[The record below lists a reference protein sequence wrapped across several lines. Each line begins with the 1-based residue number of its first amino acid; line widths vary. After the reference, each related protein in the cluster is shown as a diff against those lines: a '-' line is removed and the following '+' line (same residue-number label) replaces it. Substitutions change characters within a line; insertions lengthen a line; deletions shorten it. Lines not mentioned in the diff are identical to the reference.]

1 MKKMKVKPII
11 IVTLED
17 GDDIE
22 RFLEKINGE
31 SSVNHQ
37 SNRSSRGVKQT
48 TAMTPN
54 DSVEMASDEAR
65 TALWAAAKNNETD
78 IETVCRQYNV
88 DPNHISK
95 HDCWRMTQDL
105 NAKTG
110 YGKTQEER
118 LPESSS
124 KNQRGSRN
132 KSKAGNGDSFFDH

>member
-1 MKKMKVKPII
+1 MKVRAII
-11 IVTLED
+11 LVTLEA

-37 SNRSSRGVKQT
+37 SSRSSREVKIA
-48 TAMTPN
+48 TAMNPN
-54 DSVEMASDEAR
+54 DSVEMASEEAK
-65 TALWAAAKNNETD
+65 TALWAAARNNGTD

-95 HDCWRMTQDL
+95 RDCWRMTQDL

-110 YGKTQEER
+110 YGKEQPER
-118 LPESSS
+118 LPEPSS
-124 KNQRGSRN
+124 KHQRGSRS
-132 KSKAGNGDSFFDH
+132 KTKAGNGDGFFDD

>member
-1 MKKMKVKPII
+1 MKARPII
-11 IVTLED
+11 ILTLED

-37 SNRSSRGVKQT
+37 SNRLSREAKPAA
-48 TAMTPN
+48 AMIPN
-54 DSVEMASDEAR
+54 DGVEMASEDAKR
-65 TALWAAAKNNETD
+65 ALWAAAQNNGTD

-88 DPNHISK
+88 DPNRISK

-110 YGKTQEER
+110 YGKEPQER
-118 LPESSS
+118 LLEPSS
-124 KNQRGSRN
+124 KHQRGSRS
-132 KSKAGNGDSFFDH
+132 KSKAGNGDSYFDIDH